1 MISHST
7 PLGAVLFSCLTL
19 PRMPVYLLV
28 ALPAHQNH
36 VVQVKSLLLIQAL
49 RNQMMQLC
57 LADKY
62 GYDIELLPIIDG
74 QKSADTYNHTL
85 QKKQEYKVNKTATA
99 SSIDNLIRDGKNQ
112 ADSIVLRI
120 DSEITLGTLQDA
132 VQNRVNRER
141 NITDVTLIRNE
152 KDVTFTREQIISE
165 SFKIQPEDFR

>member
-1 MISHST
+1 MS
-7 PLGAVLFSCLTL
+7 
-19 PRMPVYLLV
+19 VYLTV
-28 ALPAHQNH
+28 ALPAQQHH
-36 VVQVKSLLLIQAL
+36 VVQVKRLLLIQAL
-49 RNQMMQLC
+49 RNQMMQLF

-62 GYDIELLPIIDG
+62 GYDIELLPVIDG

-120 DSEITLGTLQDA
+120 DSEIALGTLRDA
-132 VQNRVNRER
+132 LRPRVDRAR
-141 NITDVTLIRNE
+141 NITDITLIRNG